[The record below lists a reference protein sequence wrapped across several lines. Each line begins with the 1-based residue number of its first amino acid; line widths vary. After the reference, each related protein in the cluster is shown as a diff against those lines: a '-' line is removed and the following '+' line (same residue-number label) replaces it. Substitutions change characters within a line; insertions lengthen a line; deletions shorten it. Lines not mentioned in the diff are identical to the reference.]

1 MATGWKPILGKTY
14 YFNESGHRVVGKQII
29 DGKSYEFNGSGHL
42 ISYEENISSS
52 EIIYKAEGEVID
64 VQTILNVRKGAGTEY
79 DSIGKLHQGNKVN
92 IVAKNGEWY
101 KISSPISGYV
111 HKDFIKITKAIKKTY
126 PEALNVIRGILRE
139 IGFKGTIDV
148 NVPIA
153 SIAVGNLKVSAYVGA
168 TSTISI
174 GEGKIATFS
183 VNNGKIDFKVN
194 GFPMPE
200 FIKILKKLEEIAVKI
215 EEGNI
220 TATINSK
227 GDLTMEIAVKY
238 EKSDELI
245 KETHSLYCKITCST
259 ENDDDNRNVYDEAYA
274 LSKEEIYNM
283 VIIGSGVVL
292 GVVAIILAP
301 ELIPAILIAASRLVP
316 KVAG

>member
-1 MATGWKPILGKTY
+1 M
-14 YFNESGHRVVGKQII
+14 
-29 DGKSYEFNGSGHL
+29 
-42 ISYEENISSS
+42 
-52 EIIYKAEGEVID
+52 
-64 VQTILNVRKGAGTEY
+64 
-79 DSIGKLHQGNKVN
+79 
-92 IVAKNGEWY
+92 
-101 KISSPISGYV
+101 
-111 HKDFIKITKAIKKTY
+111 
-126 PEALNVIRGILRE
+126 
-139 IGFKGTIDV
+139 
-148 NVPIA
+148 
-153 SIAVGNLKVSAYVGA
+153 
-168 TSTISI
+168 
-174 GEGKIATFS
+174 
-183 VNNGKIDFKVN
+183 
-194 GFPMPE
+194 
-200 FIKILKKLEEIAVKI
+200 KI